1 MDEKRKHHKKKKVGK
16 KAKNKKINK
25 NVNKKYHKAFTFSG
39 GINSAHRRKQHL
51 YELEEKKLRINK
63 TIKEGY
69 KNSPIIVAVHGP
81 KGVGKSTLIKSIIKY
96 YVGININEINKP
108 ISIFTKNLKRYTFIE
123 INDDI
128 LHMIDIAKIADICL
142 LVIDGN
148 FGFELETLEFTSILN
163 THGMPK
169 VIGVVT
175 NMDKFKD
182 NKSIR
187 KRKKKIN
194 KRFSE
199 EMVEGSKIFFLS
211 GIQNNKYNKT
221 EIRNLCK
228 FLSVMKRP
236 LISWREQHGYILGLK
251 LDIEDSEFCKSEHK
265 SGLLKDEDN
274 FVDSEDIQL
283 GKFLNKCDDDI
294 SVYVEGYI
302 YGSKMYKNQNVHIP
316 NIGDVQIKNIK
327 LLDDPFKLNQEKK
340 TPSIYAPMSDVGNL
354 SFDFDNMYIH
364 IPNSKINFTKPEII
378 QKEEKNDPHMGEQN
392 NHRTGEEQT
401 GDTDKSGDTG
411 DDADDTDKSGDTDE
425 SGDTG
430 DDADDTDKS
439 GDTDEDGDSDGSGD
453 SEDENAKYLTDSIR
467 MVRELQDCKYV
478 FSKNQEEDNIKLFD
492 TNESEI
498 KGGTEER
505 RKAPSNVY
513 ISEKQKKK
521 KMAENYINERSRE
534 YNNLQS
540 ILYEKKNKEEDYNY
554 ISNINM
560 SDNEHGENDENDENY
575 NDFYKKYALQND
587 ENYNDFCTK
596 YALQNDENVESDYS
610 ENEEMGPY
618 SNIANLIAYEN
629 KINIDVFLYNNNYIN
644 RINNSLY
651 FKGDII
657 NIINIEKR
665 KIINQNTNSD
675 ISIQDINMHIVK
687 NIISNETSNLD
698 KNQEN
703 IYSYIHPNNYFF
715 NDIDSFN
722 LVKDDVFIFNNLSIF
737 IGDIAQDQLV
747 DNFFL
752 KYDELYSSYFVKSED
767 EQNDE
772 MDEKNEKMDDEMNEK
787 VDDEMND
794 KSEAKGVRPIEE
806 NLKLAKEKKEKEK
819 AKFLE
824 TEEIGIISNAYGT
837 SVNIGEYVKIEIIIK
852 RSKLEILKNNI
863 IICGGLQRY
872 EEKNSIIHCRI
883 KKHRW
888 FPKVMRSNDP
898 LIFSV
903 GWRRYQSIPIY
914 SINERNNVRIR
925 FLKYT
930 TEHMHC
936 NCTFYGPLAGVNSG
950 ILAIYNYK
958 KIPFYRICINGIIL
972 ETNNNINIMKKLKL
986 IGEPYKIFK
995 NTAFVKNMFNT
1006 DLEVCKFI
1014 NCPVITPSG
1023 IKGLIKNK
1031 INDKGDFRCT
1041 FSDQIKKS
1049 DIVILKLYVNV
1060 SIKKYYN
1067 YDIENKIKSINEL
1080 RYIYNIYVNHSSG
1093 YKQIP
1098 FRHFYHNKIYVKPQL
1113 LKQLP
1118 FKSKPKLFK
1127 KIDHE
1132 NQTQINNKKNDSINF
1147 KALENPKLAAKWYQM
1162 LHSIK
1167 KNIILKRKEKSKLSY
1182 HKKLKT
1188 KIKIQEEKDKVV
1200 KQRKKNSYIKNR
1212 KVK

>member
-51 YELEEKKLRINK
+51 YELEEKKLRIDK

-69 KNSPIIVAVHGP
+69 KNSPLIIAIHGP
-81 KGVGKSTLIKSIIKY
+81 KGVGKSTLMKSIIKH
-96 YVGININEINKP
+96 YVGININEIDRP

-128 LHMIDIAKIADICL
+128 LHMIDVAKIADICL
-142 LVIDGN
+142 LVIDGS

-175 NMDKFKD
+175 HMDKFKD

-211 GIQNNKYNKT
+211 GIQNNRYNKT

-236 LISWREQHGYILGLK
+236 LISWRDQHGYILGLK
-251 LDIEDSEFCKSEHK
+251 LDIEDEESYKDKNDF
-265 SGLLKDEDN
+265 LKKQDTLMDDN
-274 FVDSEDIQL
+274 DLRLE
-283 GKFLNKCDDDI
+283 KFLDKCEDEVP
-294 SVYVEGYI
+294 VYVEGYV
-302 YGSKMYKNQNVHIP
+302 YGSKMYKNQTVHIP
-316 NIGDVQIKNIK
+316 NIGDVKIENIK
-327 LLDDPFKLNQEKK
+327 ILQDPFKINQEKK

-364 IPNSKINFTKPEII
+364 IPNNKVNFTKPELLM
-378 QKEEKNDPHMGEQN
+378 EKPDQGEASDS
-392 NHRTGEEQT
+392 TG
-401 GDTDKSGDTG
+401 G
-411 DDADDTDKSGDTDE
+411 DDNDDDEPSDGTDDDVDGSDSEEESDSDE
-425 SGDTG
+425 S
-430 DDADDTDKS
+430 S
-439 GDTDEDGDSDGSGD
+439 SDIEKHD
-453 SEDENAKYLTDSIR
+453 SERKAGENSKYVTDSIK
-467 MVRELQDCKYV
+467 MIRELQDCKYV
-478 FSKNQEEDNIKLFD
+478 FSKNTDEDDIKLFD
-492 TNESEI
+492 VKENDME
-498 KGGTEER
+498 GGIGQR

-521 KMAENYINERSRE
+521 KMAENYVNEKSRE
-534 YNNLQS
+534 YNKLQS
-540 ILYEKKNKEEDYNY
+540 ILFEKKNKEEDYNY
-554 ISNINM
+554 MSNINI
-560 SDNEHGENDENDENY
+560 SDNDDDENDKGY
-575 NDFYKKYALQND
+575 NEFYKKYALQRD
-587 ENYNDFCTK
+587 KEIENGQHEY
-596 YALQNDENVESDYS
+596 DYS
-610 ENEEMGPY
+610 ENEQMDLSNLNNDMNPY
-618 SNIANLIAYEN
+618 SNISNLLAFEN
-629 KINIDVFLYNNNYIN
+629 KINIDVFLYNHNYIN
-644 RINNSLY
+644 RINNCLY
-651 FKGDII
+651 FKGDLI
-657 NIINIEKR
+657 NIINKEKR
-665 KIINQNTNSD
+665 KITSSD
-675 ISIQDINMHIVK
+675 VPDQDINMHIIK
-687 NIISNETSNLD
+687 NTLCTDTLNIE
-698 KNQEN
+698 EN
-703 IYSYIHPNNYFF
+703 KQNSYSYMHSNNYFF
-715 NDIDSFN
+715 NHIDSFN
-722 LVKDDVFIFNNLSIF
+722 MTNDDVFIFNNLSIF
-737 IGDIAQDQLV
+737 IGDIVQEELV
-747 DNFFL
+747 DNFFS
-752 KYDELYSSYFVKSED
+752 KYEELYSSCFVKSEEEED
-767 EQNDE
+767 EE
-772 MDEKNEKMDDEMNEK
+772 ENEKGNEEYDENEEESGK
-787 VDDEMND
+787 ASDM
-794 KSEAKGVRPIEE
+794 AKGGSTVRPIDE
-806 NLKLAKEKKEKEK
+806 NLKLLKEKKEKEK
-819 AKFLE
+819 EKFLE
-824 TEEIGIISNAYGT
+824 TEEIGVLSNMYGS
-837 SVNIGEYVKIEIIIK
+837 SVNIGEYVKIEMIIK
-852 RSKLEILKNNI
+852 RSKLGVLKNNL
-863 IICGGLQRY
+863 IICGGLQSY
-872 EEKNSIIHCRI
+872 EEKDSIIHCRV

-914 SINERNNVRIR
+914 SINERNNVRTR

-936 NCTFYGPLAGVNSG
+936 NCTFYGPLSGVNSG

-995 NTAFVKNMFNT
+995 NTAFIKNMFNS

-1031 INDKGDFRCT
+1031 LNDKGDFRCT

-1049 DIVILKLYVNV
+1049 DLVILKLYVNV

-1067 YDIENKIKSINEL
+1067 YDIENRLKSINEL

-1093 YKQIP
+1093 YRKMP
-1098 FRHFYHNKIYVKPQL
+1098 FRHFYHSKIYVKPQL

-1127 KIDHE
+1127 KVDHE
-1132 NQTQINNKKNDSINF
+1132 NDTKNEAQKNNAINF

-1167 KNIILKRKEKSKLSY
+1167 KNIISKRKEKAKLSY
-1182 HKKLKT
+1182 HKKLKA
-1188 KIKIQEEKDKVV
+1188 KLKVQEEKDKVV
-1200 KQRKKNSYIKNR
+1200 KQRKKASYLKNR
-1212 KVK
+1212 KSK